1 MIIDNIVK
9 KHKSMEMSI
18 RLNAEYKRCAMS
30 TTSDEQRKI
39 GYLETNEGRGEAQV
53 KILNKIVI

>member
-1 MIIDNIVK
+1 
-9 KHKSMEMSI
+9 MEMSI
-18 RLNAEYKRCAMS
+18 RLNAEYKRAMS
-30 TTSDEQRKI
+30 TTRDEQRKI